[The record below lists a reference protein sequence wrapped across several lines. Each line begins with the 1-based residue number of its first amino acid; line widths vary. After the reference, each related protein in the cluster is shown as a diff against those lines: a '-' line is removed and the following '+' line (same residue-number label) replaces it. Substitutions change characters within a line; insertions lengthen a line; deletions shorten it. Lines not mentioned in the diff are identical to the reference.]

1 MNPKNIKI
9 SQFEF
14 LVMTEKNIF
23 ADQLFLPLNISD
35 FNLFLS
41 ENCTPPPPPEKSH
54 PLFPS
59 NPSLKV
65 EVLSSPPFLKIWLE
79 AQTPPPRQPLSERGG
94 AHYVI

>member
-1 MNPKNIKI
+1 MNPKNLKI

-14 LVMTEKNIF
+14 LVMTVKIIF
-23 ADQLFLPLNISD
+23 ADQLFLSLNISD
-35 FNLFLS
+35 FNLLFMWKLQHPMKKV
-41 ENCTPPPPPEKSH
+41 TP

-79 AQTPPPRQPLSERGG
+79 AQTPPPHPHPL
-94 AHYVI
+94 